1 MKIKKSNIFST
12 IILLASC
19 FVMYLI
25 WNDQMEKAMMVLCSL
40 VIIIVMLILTFIV
53 INLIDND

>member
-1 MKIKKSNIFST
+1 MKVKKSNIFST

-19 FVMYLI
+19 FILYLI
-25 WNDQMEKAMMVLCSL
+25 WTDEMEKAMMVLCSL
-40 VIIIVMLILTFIV
+40 VIIIIMLILTFIV